1 MAEHKALTVEQVAEL
16 LQLNT
21 RSVYRL
27 IERRELRGVRIG
39 RAVRIP
45 IHAVD
50 EYLAGSIA

>member
-45 IHAVD
+45 IQAVD